1 MMTVARRY
9 DAVSPCIGDKR
20 KLAGAERLLELDASP
35 NAARGVE
42 RCTLAPSRHGTRH
55 KALSQAVSPFSSARR
70 IILSIGIEREPSER
84 FLSGTLDWRMH
95 PEDGAAQCVS
105 RRGNRGQRSMTLKVI
120 GAGFGR
126 TGTLSLKLA
135 LEELGLGPC
144 YHMIEVNAHPE
155 HDALWL
161 ALAKGESSD
170 WRPMLHGFASTVDWP
185 TTYIWKELAAAN
197 PQGKIILTLRDP
209 DAWYA
214 SAAATIFARMLEF
227 ESMRAS
233 PDAVDPAR
241 RRHMEMINTLIVEKH
256 LRRLARQGQRDCR
269 VQRA

>member
-1 MMTVARRY
+1 
-9 DAVSPCIGDKR
+9 
-20 KLAGAERLLELDASP
+20 
-35 NAARGVE
+35 
-42 RCTLAPSRHGTRH
+42 
-55 KALSQAVSPFSSARR
+55 
-70 IILSIGIEREPSER
+70 
-84 FLSGTLDWRMH
+84 
-95 PEDGAAQCVS
+95 
-105 RRGNRGQRSMTLKVI
+105 MTLKVI

-161 ALAKGESSD
+161 ALARGEASD
-170 WRPMLHGFASTVDWP
+170 WRPMLHGYASTVDWP

-197 PQGKIILTLRDP
+197 PQAKIILTVRDP
-209 DAWYA
+209 EAWYA

-227 ESMRAS
+227 ESMRAGS
-233 PDAVDPAR
+233 R
-241 RRHMEMINTLIVEKH
+241 RGRSYAPPSHGDDQHADRGEH

>member
-1 MMTVARRY
+1 M
-9 DAVSPCIGDKR
+9 S
-20 KLAGAERLLELDASP
+20 
-35 NAARGVE
+35 
-42 RCTLAPSRHGTRH
+42 
-55 KALSQAVSPFSSARR
+55 
-70 IILSIGIEREPSER
+70 
-84 FLSGTLDWRMH
+84 
-95 PEDGAAQCVS
+95 
-105 RRGNRGQRSMTLKVI
+105 LKVI

-144 YHMIEVNAHPE
+144 YHMVEVNAHPE

-161 ALAKGESSD
+161 ALAKGESSPTGGRCCTASR
-170 WRPMLHGFASTVDWP
+170 RPSTGRP
-185 TTYIWKELAAAN
+185 PISGRSSPRRTRKR
-197 PQGKIILTLRDP
+197 KIILTLRDP

-214 SAAATIFARMLEF
+214 SAAATIFARMLEIREQF
-227 ESMRAS
+227 VPS

>member
-1 MMTVARRY
+1 M
-9 DAVSPCIGDKR
+9 S
-20 KLAGAERLLELDASP
+20 
-35 NAARGVE
+35 
-42 RCTLAPSRHGTRH
+42 
-55 KALSQAVSPFSSARR
+55 
-70 IILSIGIEREPSER
+70 
-84 FLSGTLDWRMH
+84 
-95 PEDGAAQCVS
+95 
-105 RRGNRGQRSMTLKVI
+105 LKVI

-126 TGTLSLKLA
+126 TGTLSLKAA

-161 ALAKGESSD
+161 ALARGEATD
-170 WRPMLHGFASTVDWP
+170 WRPMLQGYASTVDWP

-197 PQGKIILTLRDP
+197 PQAKIILTLRDP
-209 DAWYA
+209 EAWYA

-241 RRHMEMINTLIVEKH
+241 RRHMEMINTLIVEKTFGGSLDKDNAIAVFNAH
-256 LRRLARQGQRDCR
+256 NEEVRRCVPRKRLLVHQSGEGWEKLCAFLGVPVPATPYPKVNTTEDFASHFPAKR
-269 VQRA
+269 